1 MPQLQCGMTLRSLR
15 RSADLLFDT
24 KRERGTDPMP
34 IQQICTVVKAE
45 RLNADAISLTL
56 EAGELARQAQVG
68 QFVHIKCGE
77 EHLLRRPIS
86 ICDVEGG
93 LLRVVF
99 EVRGEGTEWLSRRAE
114 GDKLDVLGPLGH
126 GFHLEK
132 GGKYLVVGGGIGVPP
147 MLYTARTA
155 GGSTVAC
162 LGFRSREKAMLLSD
176 FEAVCD
182 HVAVTSDD
190 GTLGAHGFV
199 DALVRE
205 ELAKDH
211 SFTAVLACGPK
222 LMLRSVAKAAE
233 EAGVACQVSMEER
246 MGCGVGACLVC
257 ACKTADGHY
266 KHACKDGPVFDAKEV
281 DWNE

>member
-1 MPQLQCGMTLRSLR
+1 
-15 RSADLLFDT
+15 
-24 KRERGTDPMP
+24 MP
-34 IQQICTVVKAE
+34 IQQICSVIKAE
-45 RLNADAISLTL
+45 HLNADAISLTL

-68 QFVHIKCGE
+68 QFVHIKCG
-77 EHLLRRPIS
+77 HSRLLRRPIS
-86 ICDVEGG
+86 ICDAEGD

-99 EVRGEGTEWLSRRAE
+99 EVRGEGTEWLSHRAG

-126 GFHLEK
+126 GFHLEN
-132 GGKYLVVGGGIGVPP
+132 GGRYLVVGGGIGVPP

-155 GGSTVAC
+155 GASTVAC
-162 LGFRSREKAMLLSD
+162 LGFRSREKAMLLPD

-182 HVAVTSDD
+182 QVAVTSDD

-199 DALVRE
+199 DALVRN
-205 ELAKDH
+205 ELEKDK

-222 LMLRSVAKAAE
+222 LMLRSVAKAAA
-233 EAGVACQVSMEER
+233 EANVNCQVSMEER

-281 DWNE
+281 DWSE